1 MASSDR
7 PKILATRA
15 ALLDLNLKRVATV
28 TMVTDDHAPEVVM
41 FEGEPFLISGS
52 TDAKPELTYLQVRAY
67 RADAMVVEE
76 KHTGGGDAV

>member
-1 MASSDR
+1 MGSSDQ

-41 FEGEPFLISGS
+41 YEGEPFLLSG
-52 TDAKPELTYLQVRAY
+52 DATMKPELTYLQVRAY
-67 RADAMVVEE
+67 RADALVIEE
-76 KHTGGGDAV
+76 WLG